1 MKCIAVAGTLDTKGD
16 EIRFVKELLAS
27 KGMQSLTID
36 IGIQGEPAFAAD
48 AQRDAVLAAAGKE
61 LQAIQAL
68 NDERQAVAEMGEAL
82 GAFLQTLRSEDK
94 IGAVLVVGGRRGA
107 NIALKAL
114 EQLPLGFPKAIV
126 TSAFEHPDIK
136 KDILL
141 FPSLCAVSGL
151 NRVSRQ
157 ILTSAVAALAGMA
170 AADEVEKP
178 DTKLVTISMNHTV
191 KPTAL
196 HLRELL
202 EKDGY
207 EVLLFDTSAR
217 QGKALEQFIRDEE
230 VFVSI
235 ELAVNDLGYE
245 LLTGTL
251 NGRLEAA
258 GEKGISQIVTPGC
271 TDFVN
276 FSCPQAIPE
285 KYRGLPNRSEAHA
298 TVLRTGKGEMGN
310 IGKIMATKLNAAH
323 GKVQFLI
330 PSRGFSGCDIEGD
343 AFRDADADSELIRTL
358 WHEADTRV
366 KVVDVDM
373 HINDKEFGDT
383 LYTWFQSTVKD

>member
-16 EIRFVKELLAS
+16 EIRFVKELLDG

-36 IGIQGEPAFAAD
+36 TGIQGEPAFAAD
-48 AQRDAVLAAAGKE
+48 AQRDAVLGAGGKK
-61 LQAIQAL
+61 LAHIQAL
-68 NDERQAVAEMGEAL
+68 NDEEQAVAEMGDAFA
-82 GAFLQTLRSEDK
+82 AFLKALHSEDK
-94 IGAVLVVGGRRGA
+94 IAAVLVVGGRRGA
-107 NIALKAL
+107 RIALKAL
-114 EQLPLGFPKAIV
+114 EQLPLGFPKAVV
-126 TSAFEHPDIK
+126 TSVIEHADIK

-141 FPSLCAVSGL
+141 FPSLCAMSGL
-151 NRVSRQ
+151 NRLNRQ
-157 ILTSAVAALAGMA
+157 VLTLAVAALAGMTA
-170 AADEVEKP
+170 SDEVEKS
-178 DTKLVTISMNHTV
+178 DRKLITMSMNRKV
-191 KPTAL
+191 RPTAL

-217 QGKALEQFIRDEE
+217 QGKAMEQFILDEE
-230 VFVSI
+230 VFASI
-235 ELAVNDLGYE
+235 ELAVNDLGYG

-258 GEKGISQIVTPGC
+258 GEKGIIQIVTPGC
-271 TDFVN
+271 TDFVT
-276 FSCPQAIPE
+276 FPSEAAIPE
-285 KYRGLPNRSEAHA
+285 KYRGLRNRSEAQDV
-298 TVLRTGKGEMGN
+298 VLRTGKDEMAD
-310 IGKIMATKLNAAH
+310 IGKIMAAKLNTAH

-343 AFRDADADSELIRTL
+343 AFRDANADSELIRTL

-366 KVVDVDM
+366 KVVDMDM

-383 LYTWFQSTVKD
+383 LYTWFQSTIKN